1 MKRSVYLMVLLA
13 LLLLA
18 PFVAPAL
25 GLEYYIGFATRVI
38 ATMLIATSLNLL
50 MGYGGMIALGHA
62 GFVGVG
68 AYVMVALMESGIESA
83 WVLWA
88 AAALGAAVVA
98 LVIGAICLRTR
109 GVYFI
114 MITLAFAQ
122 MLYYIVVSMR
132 NLGGDDGY
140 NLNARPLL
148 GLGLDAGNERTLY
161 LVVLIVSVLVF
172 ALINRLTQSRFGKT
186 LVGMRDN
193 EARMNALGY
202 PTYRL
207 RLQAFVLTAAIAGLG
222 GAMLLTQN
230 SFVSPSSMHWTQSA
244 ILVVMVVIGG
254 LGHRYGAVV
263 GAGIWLCLEETL
275 RQYTEYWHWPLGAL
289 LILIILFAPQGI
301 CNVSLKKRSPNK
313 PLAQEGKTA

>member
-38 ATMLIATSLNLL
+38 ATMLIATSLHLL

-68 AYVMVALMESGIESA
+68 AYVM
-83 WVLWA
+83 
-88 AAALGAAVVA
+88 VA

-148 GLGLDAGNERTLY
+148 GLGLDSGNERTLY

-263 GAGIWLCLEETL
+263 GAGIWLCLEESL

-289 LILIILFAPQGI
+289 LILIILFAPQGV